1 MSQPIDR
8 KAAITAWK
16 DRDPDAGFYAFRGPD
31 GQVWVGATQTLSSAE
46 NRIRFTLRTGS
57 NRTPGLQ
64 AAWNASSGEGFSYE
78 VLARLDADLVPM
90 ARQSALKEDVK
101 LWRARLGANPI

>member
-1 MSQPIDR
+1 MPPPIDR
-8 KAAITAWK
+8 KAAIAAWK
-16 DRDPDAGFYAFRGPD
+16 DRDPDAGFYAFRAPD
-31 GQVWVGATQTLSSAE
+31 GQVWVGATQTLSSVE

-64 AAWNASSGEGFSYE
+64 AAWNASDGAGFAYE

-90 ARQSALKEDVK
+90 ARDSALNEDVK
-101 LWRARLGANPI
+101 VWRVRLDAHSI